1 MLDHNKISV
10 KTVMNWKSRAN
21 NITNVPEGFGSADV
35 S

>member
-1 MLDHNKISV
+1 MFDHDKISV

-21 NITNVPEGFGSADV
+21 NITNVPEGLDSADI